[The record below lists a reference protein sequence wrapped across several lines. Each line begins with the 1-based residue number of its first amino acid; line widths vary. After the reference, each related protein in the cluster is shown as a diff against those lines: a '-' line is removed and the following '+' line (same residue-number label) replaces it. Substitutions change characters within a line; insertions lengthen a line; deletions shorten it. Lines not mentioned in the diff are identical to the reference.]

1 MKKRF
6 NWTVVS
12 LIVNVV
18 LILVLIVAVIGG
30 RGGNYKKSA
39 DAYREYGYDESS
51 SAWYGGYAEEPAMA
65 EETEYE
71 EDAEMNGYSKSAS
84 SADNDDDT
92 VNVDEEAIKKG
103 EKLVYSANI
112 SLETREYQAHKA
124 QIFEVI
130 KANGV
135 VVESMSE
142 NTYDTTTH
150 GSFTLR
156 VPYDKYETV
165 YNALCASDAGWA
177 VRSASS
183 QVTNMTKQYSKLTA
197 QIEAYE
203 QERATLLELLKSAE
217 NVSETLEIQDRLA
230 WLNSDLQYYY
240 NQREDIDADVL
251 MSTIYLEMQEIKIYR
266 PAQNEPYTFGERIRM
281 AFQDGLDTFEG
292 FCQDVALFF
301 VEGWLFLGLLGILIV
316 VIVIIVKKSRKR
328 RMKKAAAE
336 AAVSGPEEES
346 ETE

>member
-6 NWTVVS
+6 NWTIVS
-12 LIVNVV
+12 LVVNVV
-18 LILVLIVAVIGG
+18 LIVVLVVAVIGSRADG
-30 RGGNYKKSA
+30 YSKSA
-39 DAYREYGYDESS
+39 DRREYGYDESAA
-51 SAWYGGYAEEPAMA
+51 AWNGGYAEEPAMA
-65 EETEYE
+65 EEAEYE
-71 EDAEMNGYSKSAS
+71 EDADMNGYSKSTAT
-84 SADNDDDT
+84 ADHEDDT
-92 VNVDEEAIKKG
+92 VNVDEEAIKNG

-112 SLETREYQAHKA
+112 SLETREYKAHKA

-142 NTYDTTTH
+142 NMYDTTTH

-165 YNALCASDAGWA
+165 YNALCSSDAGWA

-203 QERATLLELLKSAE
+203 QERETLMELLKSAE

-240 NQREDIDADVL
+240 NQREDIDSDVL
-251 MSTIYLEMQEIKIYR
+251 MSTIYLEVQEIKVYR
-266 PAQNEPYTFGERIRM
+266 PSQNEPYTFGERMRM
-281 AFQDGLDTFEG
+281 AFRDGLDAFEE

-301 VEGWLFLGLLGILIV
+301 VEEWLFLGLLGILIV
-316 VIVIIVKKSRKR
+316 VIVIIVKKNRKHS
-328 RMKKAAAE
+328 MKKAAVEAAE
-336 AAVSGPEEES
+336 AQAEEES
-346 ETE
+346 KQD